1 MALVWRA
8 ESELVLCRRK
18 RRRRKR
24 IIMQSVPAPWTE
36 AEDFSGP

>member
-18 RRRRKR
+18 RRRKRK
-24 IIMQSVPAPWTE
+24 IMLRVPAPWTE